1 MQVVLKKRVPKLG
14 NENDVVN
21 VKLGYARNFLLPQKL
36 AVIATSHEIKIAEEL
51 KAKMMEKVEAMLENA
66 KEISEKLKGITLTF
80 KKKARGEKL
89 YGSIKEKDIVDGLAE
104 QEKIEIK
111 KEMVKLDEQL
121 KALGEHKVKLQLTED
136 IDVDVKVVIE
146 AE

>member
-1 MQVVLKKRVPKLG
+1 MQVILKKRVPKLG

-36 AVIATSHEIKIAEEL
+36 AVIASAHELKLAESM
-51 KAKMMEKVEAMLENA
+51 KAKMVAKVEAVLENA
-66 KEISEKLKGITLTF
+66 KEIAEKLRGITLSF
-80 KKKARGEKL
+80 KKKAKGEKL
-89 YGSIKEKDIVDGLAE
+89 YGSIKEKDITDALAE
-104 QEKIEIK
+104 QEKVEIK

-121 KALGEHKVKLQLTED
+121 KELGEHKVKLQLTED
-136 IDVDVKVVIE
+136 IEVKIKVVIE